1 MFALP
6 DPQNRQLPKCKSE
19 SARSS
24 AYDLLVEL
32 VKETPKNYE
41 YLYKKLLEQHSN
53 GKYFKDNFVNLI
65 IFINIF
71 VDLNRL
77 PYLWDYWPHDD
88 GRSSCGYVGLTNLG
102 ATCYMASCM
111 QHLFMMPQARRS
123 ILEAKCDES
132 NKHASIL
139 VELKRM
145 FAYLLV

>member
-1 MFALP
+1 MF
-6 DPQNRQLPKCKSE
+6 
-19 SARSS
+19 
-24 AYDLLVEL
+24 LL
-32 VKETPKNYE
+32 
-41 YLYKKLLEQHSN
+41 
-53 GKYFKDNFVNLI
+53 
-65 IFINIF
+65 IFFF

>member
-1 MFALP
+1 M
-6 DPQNRQLPKCKSE
+6 
-19 SARSS
+19 
-24 AYDLLVEL
+24 VEL

-53 GKYFKDNFVNLI
+53 GKYFKVNIVLYMS
-65 IFINIF
+65 NITNNMS
-71 VDLNRL
+71 VDINRL

-132 NKHASIL
+132 NKHESIL